1 MKKLVCINA
10 VAVLLVMAS
19 ATRLAHADIED
30 TVTCRHYAGIP
41 VALAPGQPA
50 KYTVSGEFCA
60 TEDERRAG
68 TTVQLLIHGAT
79 YNHKYWDF
87 GRVDGTRYSYVH
99 DIAAHGFPAFAF
111 DEIGAGDSSHP
122 PSDQVTIDAAA
133 YVAHQIVQ
141 GLRSGFI
148 SGIPF
153 GKVIIMGHSLG
164 SVVVWEEAINYR
176 DVDGVIVTGAA
187 HSITTRFLTANA
199 LYPAVDDPKFAGTGL
214 DSGYLTTVPGTR
226 TELYF
231 VAPDFNPS
239 ILPVDEE
246 RKDLVAAAE
255 LNTGLPIVTSTATR
269 TIQVP
274 VLTILGG
281 NDFTTCGPNP
291 QGGNFDCSSAT
302 IVATQEV
309 PFYSRDARIHA
320 CIVPGSGHD
329 VSLAVNHDLQVA
341 DAAAWSAA
349 LVGQRNIGDR
359 DDFESRRDFDAGDRG
374 LPWND
379 GLPWNCGGASAEK

>member
-1 MKKLVCINA
+1 MKKLIYINA
-10 VAVLLVMAS
+10 VAALLIIAS
-19 ATRLAHADIED
+19 AARPAHADND
-30 TVTCRHYAGIP
+30 DRVSCQRYAEIP
-41 VALAPGQPA
+41 VALASGQPA
-50 KYTVSGEFCA
+50 KYTVSGELCA

-87 GRVDGTRYSYVH
+87 GRFDGTRYSYAR
-99 DIAAHGFPAFAF
+99 DIAAHGFPAFAL

-122 PSDQVTIDAAA
+122 PSEQLTTDAAA
-133 YVAHQIVQ
+133 HVAHEIVQ

-148 SGIPF
+148 TGIPF

-187 HSITTRFLTANA
+187 HSITTKFLTSNA
-199 LYPAVDDPKFAGTGL
+199 LYPADKDPRFAHTGL
-214 DSGYLTTVPGTR
+214 DAGYLTTIPGTR

-231 VAPDFNPS
+231 VAPDFNPA

-246 RKDLVAAAE
+246 RKDLVAATE
-255 LNTGLPIVTSTATR
+255 LNTGLPIVTSTATLA
-269 TIQVP
+269 IHVP
-274 VLTILGG
+274 VLTIVGG

-291 QGGNFDCSSAT
+291 QGGNFDCSSGA
-302 IVATQEV
+302 IAATQEA

-329 VSLAVNHDLQVA
+329 VSLAVDHDLQVA

-349 LVGQRNIGDR
+349 FVGQRNIGDR
-359 DDFESRRDFDAGDRG
+359 DDFENRRDFDASDRS

-379 GLPWNCGGASAEK
+379 DLPWNCGGLAEK